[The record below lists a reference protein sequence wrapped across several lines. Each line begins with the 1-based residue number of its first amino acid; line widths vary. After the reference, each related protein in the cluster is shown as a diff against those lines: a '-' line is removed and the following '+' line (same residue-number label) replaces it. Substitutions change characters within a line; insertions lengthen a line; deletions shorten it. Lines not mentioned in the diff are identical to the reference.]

1 MAGLEPLGGFVALPP
16 AKASTP
22 AQWELFSGENL
33 LLIS

>member
-22 AQWELFSGENL
+22 AQWGLFSGENL
-33 LLIS
+33 LLIF